1 MVWDAFALILLMLGL
16 GMALGRTTLLPAN
29 ASETLNLVVL
39 YVCLPAAV
47 LIYVPRLYVDAS
59 LLGVI
64 ATPWLLAVVTVVLV
78 TLGKYLFPVRSEATP
93 CKASK

>member
-16 GMALGRTTLLPAN
+16 GMVLGRTTLLPAN

-47 LIYVPRLYVDAS
+47 LLYRRGCACS
-59 LLGVI
+59 GHCW
-64 ATPWLLAVVTVVLV
+64 AWP
-78 TLGKYLFPVRSEATP
+78 
-93 CKASK
+93 